1 VEALFSN
8 GVVPNVGGVVGLQYT
23 AESIVQP
30 VNALLPTLVT
40 FAGMVIS
47 VRPVQPLNTVALI
60 AFNDAGNDIDV
71 IPDSPAKELPGILVI
86 SPLNVIIPLPV
97 EESQVCDVISIPP
110 A

>member
-1 VEALFSN
+1 M
-8 GVVPNVGGVVGLQYT
+8 QYT

-47 VRPVQPLNTVALI
+47 VRLVQPLNTVALI
-60 AFNDAGNDIDV
+60 VFNDAGSDIAD
-71 IPDSPAKELPGILVI
+71 IPDSLAKEPPGILVT
-86 SPLNVIIPLPV
+86 SPLNVITPLPV
-97 EESQVCDVISIPP
+97 EESHVCDVISIPP

>member
-1 VEALFSN
+1 M
-8 GVVPNVGGVVGLQYT
+8 QYT
-23 AESIVQP
+23 FASIVQP

-47 VRPVQPLNTVALI
+47 VKAVQFLNTLPLI
-60 AFNDAGNDIDV
+60 VFNDAGSDIAD
-71 IPDSPAKELPGILVI
+71 IPDSPMKELFGILVI
-86 SPLNVIIPLPV
+86 SPLNVITPLPV